1 MIVPGRVV
9 FYTRETFQDGWLALF
24 SSHPNCF
31 FLANVFFLR
40 DLFADFGVFSF
51 TVKYYIFG
59 VRYFQ
64 FYV

>member
-9 FYTRETFQDGWLALF
+9 FYTRATFQDGWLALF
-24 SSHPNCF
+24 SSLPNWF
-31 FLANVFFLR
+31 FLANVFFLG
-40 DLFADFGVFSF
+40 LFADFGLFLLLYNIIKF
-51 TVKYYIFG
+51 R